1 MEDQR
6 PLSHL
11 TALLATAPDY
21 SHSQLLSF
29 HSPTCGNLLRRS
41 HSFRVAVTDCL
52 VAGWQFPIT
61 PSLRWHS
68 AASIADNIGTAAIV
82 RGGNRRDRLSQTQ
95 VARTTEISS
104 YRSMG
109 DATFPQ
115 PSIAPQRFGLHLPK
129 E

>member
-6 PLSHL
+6 PLSHS

-21 SHSQLLSF
+21 SDLRLLSF
-29 HSPTCGNLLRRS
+29 HSPTLGNLLRCS

-68 AASIADNIGTAAIV
+68 AASITDNIGTAAIV
-82 RGGNRRDRLSQTQ
+82 RGGNRRDRPSQPQ
-95 VARTTEISS
+95 VART
-104 YRSMG
+104 YRSIG